1 MIQVKSYDDILKEA
15 EFTNLDFSAI
25 DVFRDKFSS
34 GMESSLAELQELKSK
49 ISKQQMDGLLQ
60 QCTTSAINAING
72 QFGLASAILGSK
84 DGGNVNTTH
93 NVRKGIYA
101 SQAEKDKYDNR
112 EVYSSEAYHSHPEYI
127 RQNKVQGEVYKRGEA
142 VDYMTGKK
150 LNPHDKADLDHIV
163 SAKTVHD
170 DRARVLAGISGP
182 DLANTEQNLAKT
194 DASLNRAK
202 KAKTAEEFLSHRD
215 ERLAKLDKIKSERPL
230 NQNEQKELEN
240 LKKQK
245 EINDQEFID
254 IYNKNKKEIDKKI
267 DKKYYTSLKPYKETL
282 ATGTKDAAKMAIHSA
297 IGIIFREFF
306 VAIVEETKILFKNFG
321 NESLKDILKRF
332 KSRLDTVWA
341 DIKSRWKDIIAGSFE
356 VGIQAFFSNLIVFVI
371 NVFFTTLK
379 SIVRIIRAGFTSLWS
394 ACKIIVNPP
403 QNMPSED
410 VIFEASKVFV
420 SGVISALS
428 MLASESIKT
437 WLLTIPGLNAI
448 LILQIPLSPDTIGD
462 ALSLSISAAMGAVL
476 STIAVYYMDKFRND
490 SKQLVL
496 EAQIMTKGNEV
507 AQYKTALA
515 MLDLADAWRFEA
527 MITSQTFKCLEN
539 DVAEIKIGK
548 NELDNDLEETNDLLA
563 KLNSITKGMKK

>member
-15 EFTNLDFSAI
+15 EFTNLNFSVI

-60 QCTTSAINAING
+60 QCTASAINAING

-127 RQNKVQGEVYKRGEA
+127 RQNKVQGEVHKRGEA

-230 NQNEQKELEN
+230 NQNEQKELEK

-254 IYNKNKKEIDKKI
+254 IYNKNKKEIDNKI
-267 DKKYYTSLKPYKETL
+267 DKEYYTSLKPYKETL
-282 ATGTKDAAKMAIHSA
+282 ATGAKDATKMAIHSV
-297 IGIIFREFF
+297 IGVIFREFF
-306 VAIVEETKILFKNFG
+306 IAIVEETKVLFKNFG

-356 VGIQAFFSNLIVFVI
+356 AGIQAFFSNLIVFVI

-410 VIFEASKVFV
+410 VMFEASKVFV
-420 SGVISALS
+420 SGIISALS

-437 WLLTIPGLNAI
+437 WLLTIPSLNAI
-448 LILQIPLSPDTIGD
+448 LILQIPLSSDTIGD